1 MSLLHTQTVLIT
13 AAGGNI
19 GSALVPKLLQHDF
32 KLVLPRSDAARLQS
46 KLALTTDSDR
56 VAIETGS
63 IKNAQWVQSILT
75 KHAVDV
81 VFLCLTGNDELFTTL
96 NFLDAV
102 QRAGCVKQLIYLSAY
117 GDFVSANGVEE
128 VMHVHSTAHVLVK
141 TTIEQKLMFGAFH
154 WKTTRLGP
162 LLFVSNDLRSKN
174 SMLKHGFFDEP
185 LGEAGVGRA
194 FESDIALAA
203 CNAILAPERW
213 AGKKVSIGS
222 LRRYRGS
229 EVAEM
234 WSQAIGRTVKMCGND
249 DESMLTLED
258 RVETH
263 IGQGGSS
270 GWGRDLRLMY
280 EAFGNVGFGMTPEE
294 YELQVELLGKES
306 ENYAKWVEESA
317 IEQQWHQMDRYAALH
332 HATKGPGDSRP
343 TAEQIPDDF
352 SLRGKLHGK
361 TALITGGTDGL
372 GYETARTLRLT
383 GAKVYISGRS
393 PKKANAAA
401 TALSLDDGFPAPS
414 LSQSREGQRTDGARV
429 LWTDKV
435 LAQTPPCRQPLAGL

>member
-185 LGEAGVGRA
+185 L
-194 FESDIALAA
+194 
-203 CNAILAPERW
+203 APERW

-306 ENYAKWVEESA
+306 ENYAKWVEES
-317 IEQQWHQMDRYAALH
+317 
-332 HATKGPGDSRP
+332 
-343 TAEQIPDDF
+343 
-352 SLRGKLHGK
+352 GK
-361 TALITGGTDGL
+361 AW
-372 GYETARTLRLT
+372 R
-383 GAKVYISGRS
+383 
-393 PKKANAAA
+393 
-401 TALSLDDGFPAPS
+401 
-414 LSQSREGQRTDGARV
+414 
-429 LWTDKV
+429 
-435 LAQTPPCRQPLAGL
+435 